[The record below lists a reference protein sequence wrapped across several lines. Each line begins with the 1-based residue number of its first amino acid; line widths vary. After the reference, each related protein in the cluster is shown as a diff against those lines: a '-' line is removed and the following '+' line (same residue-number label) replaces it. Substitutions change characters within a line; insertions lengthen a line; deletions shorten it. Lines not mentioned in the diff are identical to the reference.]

1 MSGRPTTSKDDNE
14 ITIGDQIKEIA
25 YNDDDAE
32 IMLRGLVKRIKY
44 TAGNISDE
52 MKSGKVYD
60 KNADVIKQIVE
71 IIVDKLREK

>member
-1 MSGRPTTSKDDNE
+1 
-14 ITIGDQIKEIA
+14 
-25 YNDDDAE
+25 
-32 IMLRGLVKRIKY
+32 MLRGLVKRIKY